1 MIKIRKSD
9 ERGHAKLDWLDS
21 RHTFSFGDYYDPAQ
35 MSFRALRVINE
46 DYVAPGTGF
55 GAHPHR
61 DMEIVTYVLEGV
73 LEHKDNMGNGSLI
86 HPGEVQRMS
95 AGSGIVHSEFNHSKT
110 DQVHLLQIWLM
121 PERKGIAPG
130 YEQKT
135 FSLEQKLNKFC
146 VLASPTSHDGSVKI
160 HQDVELFTS
169 ILDEKR
175 EVTHTLEQGRGAWL
189 QVASGTVNLNGINLN
204 AGDAAAVEQ
213 EEMLRIQAK
222 VKSEILLF
230 DLG

>member
-1 MIKIRKSD
+1 MITIRKSD
-9 ERGHAKLDWLDS
+9 DRGRVKLDWLDS
-21 RHTFSFGDYYDPAQ
+21 RHTFSFGDYFDPAH

-46 DYVAPGTGF
+46 DYIAPGTGF

-86 HPGEVQRMS
+86 HPGEIQRMS

-110 DQVHLLQIWLM
+110 GRVHLLQIWIT

-130 YEQKT
+130 YEQKS
-135 FSLEQKLNKFC
+135 FPPEQKLNQLC
-146 VLASPTSHDGSVKI
+146 LLASPGGRDGSVKI
-160 HQDVELFTS
+160 HQDVELFAT
-169 ILDEKR
+169 ILDENR
-175 EVTHTLEQGRGAWL
+175 EITHTLNKGRGAWL
-189 QVASGTVNLNGINLN
+189 QVTGGSVNLNGINLN
-204 AGDAAAVEQ
+204 AGAAAAVE
-213 EEMLRIQAK
+213 EDGELRIQAK
-222 VKSEILLF
+222 VKSEVLLF

>member
-1 MIKIRKSD
+1 MITIRKSGD
-9 ERGHAKLDWLDS
+9 RGHVKLDWLDS
-21 RHTFSFGDYYDPAQ
+21 RHTFSFGDYYDPAH

-86 HPGEVQRMS
+86 HPGEIQRMS
-95 AGSGIVHSEFNHSKT
+95 AGSGIVHSEFNHSRT
-110 DQVHLLQIWLM
+110 DRVHLLQIWLT

-135 FSLEQKLNKFC
+135 FTPDQKHNKLC
-146 VLASPTSHDGSVKI
+146 LLASPTQRDGSVNI
-160 HQDVELFTS
+160 HQDVELFVVV
-169 ILDEKR
+169 LDENR
-175 EVTHTLEQGRGAWL
+175 EITHALGKGRGAWL
-189 QVASGTVNLNGINLN
+189 QVAAGSVNLNGLSLN
-204 AGDAAAVEQ
+204 AGDAAAVETH
-213 EEMLRIQAK
+213 EMLRVQAK

>member
-1 MIKIRKSD
+1 MIKVRKSE
-9 ERGHAKLDWLDS
+9 ERGHVKLDWLDS
-21 RHTFSFGDYYDPAQ
+21 RHTFSFGEYYDPQHMA
-35 MSFRALRVINE
+35 FRALRVINE
-46 DYVAPGTGF
+46 DYVAGGTGF

-61 DMEIVTYVLEGV
+61 DMEIVTYVLDGV

-110 DQVHLLQIWLM
+110 DKVHLLQIWLM

-135 FSLEQKLNKFC
+135 ISIEQKHNQLC
-146 VLASPTSHDGSVKI
+146 VLASLGSRDGSVKI

-169 ILDEKR
+169 VLDEGR
-175 EVTHTLEQGRGAWL
+175 EITHSLAKGRGAWL
-189 QVASGTVNLNGINLN
+189 QVASGSVNLNGISLN
-204 AGDAAAVEQ
+204 TGDAAAVEQ
-213 EEMLRIQAK
+213 EQMLRIQGTNK
-222 VKSEILLF
+222 GEFLLF

>member
-9 ERGHAKLDWLDS
+9 ERGHVKLDWLDS
-21 RHTFSFGDYYDPAQ
+21 RHTFSFGDYYDPEH

-61 DMEIVTYVLEGV
+61 DMEIVTYVLDGV

-110 DQVHLLQIWLM
+110 DPVHLLQIWLT

-135 FSLEQKLNKFC
+135 FSLDQKHNRFC
-146 VLASPTSHDGSVKI
+146 VLASPTTRDGSVKI

-169 ILDEKR
+169 ILDDGHEL
-175 EVTHTLEQGRGAWL
+175 THSLGKGRGAWL
-189 QVASGTVNLNGINLN
+189 QVASGSVNLNGISLN
-204 AGDAAAVEQ
+204 AGDAAAVEG
-213 EEMLRIQAK
+213 EEMLHIQAK
-222 VKSEILLF
+222 VKGEFLLF